1 VTLPKA
7 AVQSAS
13 KRLPPRRSLVLV
25 GNDERRSEK
34 SLSCSI
40 EEFDKSTRLSPLSD
54 VLGIAFE

>member
-1 VTLPKA
+1 M
-7 AVQSAS
+7 
-13 KRLPPRRSLVLV
+13 VLD

-54 VLGIAFE
+54 VLGIVFELADAEFF